1 MYEETTAKV
10 VQVEKKE
17 VPEEAPL
24 LYDLTALQRS
34 ANTKLGL
41 TAEQTLNIAQK
52 LYEGGYISYP
62 VPDVAIS
69 QKTSSNKSL
78 PSSACLS
85 NIPFSHGMRKTS
97 VTSL

>member
-78 PSSACLS
+78 PHRPA
-85 NIPFSHGMRKTS
+85 
-97 VTSL
+97 

>member
-41 TAEQTLNIAQK
+41 TAEQTLNIAQNYMK
-52 LYEGGYISYP
+52 EATFRIP

-85 NIPFSHGMRKTS
+85 NIPVSHGMRKP
-97 VTSL
+97 L